1 MPPRMVPQRAVLELG
16 APSRAALGWDM
27 LPHRR
32 RATCLPGSR
41 KCVPPAPR
49 KKQTPTRA
57 LKPSCT
63 TSWRTR
69 QKPEVSCV
77 RSCRQKAST
86 RSSLSRCSISSRRQ
100 NSLTTPN
107 TPKRS
112 WRRRAAPRSSP
123 APRCAVNSLNAGCAV
138 KRRRTHWLSAPT
150 SRNAR
155 TPPSWCVRSCAPA
168 WTSATAPKRTG

>member
-1 MPPRMVPQRAVLELG
+1 MVPESAVPLRLDPQRAVLEHA
-16 APSRAALGWDM
+16 APNRAALRWDM
-27 LPHRR
+27 LPHNRKV
-32 RATCLPGSR
+32 TCLPGSR
-41 KCVPPAPR
+41 RCVPPEPR
-49 KKQTPTRA
+49 KKQAPTHA

-77 RSCRQKAST
+77 RSCRQKALT

-107 TPKRS
+107 TPKAL

-123 APRCAVNSLNAGCAV
+123 APRCAVSSLNAGCAV
-138 KRRRTHWLSAPT
+138 KRRRMHWLSAPT
-150 SRNAR
+150 SRNVR
-155 TPPSWCVRSCAPA
+155 TPPSWCVRSCARA
-168 WTSATAPKRTG
+168 